1 LVVVVLLLFLDGII
15 ENHPES
21 LSLFAQHLVAV
32 VCAGYLNLTR
42 RVQHRVCDHRAT
54 QCFNVLTAVED
65 VDVHDLFAVSVIVRR
80 RPATAVVIWRVLTV
94 HADMLIRP
102 MRGRTTKMRRRRSL
116 ASLPGHFGSPI
127 LRLQGMIQHA
137 VVVTSKRRRG
147 ECGNT
152 LVRWL
157 KVNFRVIEFAK
168 QFVGIH
174 SIQGGKTMENRVGLL
189 LLVGCPRMSRR
200 SFGWFYNFVL
210 M

>member
-1 LVVVVLLLFLDGII
+1 
-15 ENHPES
+15 
-21 LSLFAQHLVAV
+21 
-32 VCAGYLNLTR
+32 
-42 RVQHRVCDHRAT
+42 
-54 QCFNVLTAVED
+54 VLTAVED

-80 RPATAVVIWRVLTV
+80 WPATAVVIWRVLTV

-102 MRGRTTKMRRRRSL
+102 MRGRRTTTMRRRGSL

-127 LRLQGMIQHA
+127 LRLQGLIQHA

-157 KVNFRVIEFAK
+157 KVKFRVIIFAK

-174 SIQGGKTMENRVGLL
+174 SIQGRKIMENRVGLL
-189 LLVGCPRMSRR
+189 LLVVCPRMSRR
-200 SFGWFYNFVL
+200 GFGWFYNFVL
-210 M
+210 MW